1 MLNVT
6 LFTRQGCHLCEQ
18 AKKDLE
24 NIQETIPH
32 RLVEIDIEQDPQRM
46 RPSDVPTLV
55 ADASKFTA
63 LSHWQ
68 PEITIETTLEQVLN
82 YYREELK

>member
-18 AKKDLE
+18 AKRDLE

-32 RLVEIDIEQDPQRM
+32 QLVEIDIEQDEAMLKAYALEIPVIQVGPYTVKAPFDRQKLHS
-46 RPSDVPTLV
+46 PS
-55 ADASKFTA
+55 
-63 LSHWQ
+63 
-68 PEITIETTLEQVLN
+68 N
-82 YYREELK
+82 Y